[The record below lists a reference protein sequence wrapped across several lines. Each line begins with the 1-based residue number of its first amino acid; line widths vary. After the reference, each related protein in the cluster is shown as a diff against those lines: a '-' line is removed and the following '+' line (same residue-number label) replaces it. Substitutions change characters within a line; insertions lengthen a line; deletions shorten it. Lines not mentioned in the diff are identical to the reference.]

1 MGKTVPSF
9 RMALESEIG
18 SWRSYRKALKMGD
31 RRIFDELM
39 CHTRAHASASGN
51 AVRTSPYETMI
62 LSILLEQQKA
72 LARLRRELEVLRTEL
87 EGP

>member
-18 SWRSYRKALKMGD
+18 SWRSYRRALKIGD

-39 CHTRAHASASGN
+39 SHTRSHASASGN
-51 AVRTSPYETMI
+51 AV
-62 LSILLEQQKA
+62 LK
-72 LARLRRELEVLRTEL
+72 RELDGLMTEL